1 MVVRHL
7 EAVEEE
13 VVAVDVVEVD
23 VVEVDVVEVDVV
35 EVVDCYQNSL
45 SHEALSLTHN
55 L

>member
-23 VVEVDVVEVDVV
+23 VVEVDVVDVV